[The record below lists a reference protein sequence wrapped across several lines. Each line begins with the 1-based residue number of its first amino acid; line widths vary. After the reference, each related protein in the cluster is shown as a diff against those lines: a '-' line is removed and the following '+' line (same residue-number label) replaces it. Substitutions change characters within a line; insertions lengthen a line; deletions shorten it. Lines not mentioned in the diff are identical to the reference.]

1 MKIFYKI
8 VLISAIVIFSI
19 NNINAQ
25 YVENIS
31 KRGTSVTPFLKVA
44 QGARATGMGGAF
56 VGVADD
62 ASSIF
67 WNVAGIARLEKNT
80 VMFDHT
86 QWIADLKYNYL
97 AGSLD
102 LGNYGAIGVSLIAS
116 NYGEM
121 DVTTIAEP
129 EGTGQVFSVKDYAFS
144 LAWAINLTEDF
155 AIGFNPKV
163 IYESIWQTSGYAFAI
178 DMGVL
183 YNTPFEG
190 FTLGMS
196 ITNLGSK
203 MRLQG
208 TSDIVLYD
216 PDPTTT
222 GNNGRIPADLYTDSW
237 SLPLVYTMG
246 ISYKVVDNDMHKF
259 VIDLDAHHPS
269 DNYESVSLGGEYV
282 FHDYL
287 AIRGGYKTLF
297 LKDAEETFALGAGIK
312 QQILGNIAFR
322 VDYAYQNFGRL
333 ASVHKLSIGVDF

>member
-1 MKIFYKI
+1 MKIFNKI
-8 VLISAIVIFSI
+8 VLISAIALFLVSS
-19 NNINAQ
+19 INAQ
-25 YVENIS
+25 YVANIS

-44 QGARATGMGGAF
+44 QGARATGMGSAF
-56 VGVADD
+56 VGIADD

-67 WNVAGIARLEKNT
+67 WNVAGIARLGKNT

-86 QWIADLKYNYL
+86 QWIADLQYNYL

-102 LGNYGAIGVSLIAS
+102 LGNYGALGVSLVAS

-121 DVTTIAEP
+121 NVTTISEP
-129 EGTGQVFSVKDYAFS
+129 DGTGQVFSVKDYAFS

-155 AIGFNPKV
+155 AIGFNPKI
-163 IYESIWQTSGYAFAI
+163 IYESIWQTSGYALGI
-178 DMGVL
+178 DMGIL
-183 YNTPFEG
+183 YNTPFKG

-196 ITNLGSK
+196 ITNFSSK

-237 SLPLVYTMG
+237 SLPLVFTMG
-246 ISYKVVDNDMHKF
+246 LSYKVLDSDMHKLI
-259 VIDLDAHHPS
+259 IDVDAHHPS
-269 DNYESVSLGGEYV
+269 DNYESVSAGGEYV
-282 FHDYL
+282 FKDFL
-287 AIRGGYKTLF
+287 SLRGGYKTLF
-297 LKDAEETFALGAGIK
+297 LKDAEESFALGAGIK
-312 QQILGNIAFR
+312 QQILGNIAFH

-333 ASVHKLSIGVDF
+333 SSVHKISVGVDF